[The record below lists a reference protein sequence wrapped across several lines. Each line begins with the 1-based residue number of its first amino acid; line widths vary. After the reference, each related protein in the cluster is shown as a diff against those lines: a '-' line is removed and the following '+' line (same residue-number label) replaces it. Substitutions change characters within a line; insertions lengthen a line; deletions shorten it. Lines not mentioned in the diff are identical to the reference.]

1 VALEPPQLTN
11 EKYLRK
17 APSDEFCDLELRS
30 LHILYDW
37 PVDSRAL
44 SDLWLEGQLLR
55 AITFNA
61 IPALLLSAICA
72 VRSVLQNI
80 RQAVAQ
86 TRPDRID
93 GRCHI
98 ILGAEASER

>member
-1 VALEPPQLTN
+1 M
-11 EKYLRK
+11 
-17 APSDEFCDLELRS
+17 
-30 LHILYDW
+30 
-37 PVDSRAL
+37 
-44 SDLWLEGQLLR
+44 LR